1 MGLVGLDTL
10 AVRDRGMSVV
20 MQSSINCQEQS

>member
-1 MGLVGLDTL
+1 MDNWVVDSLP
-10 AVRDRGMSVV
+10 VRDRGMSVV